1 MNGRR
6 IFIFCQPFLACAR
19 CTRFSIT
26 HTCHMSLVVAK
37 NNQPPCLL
45 FQWNM
50 KFPSLLF
57 RLRNFLYDCISLV
70 IAGLSSKH
78 SVTSMSGKKKQVTLS
93 LAGSIKRKMQT
104 SGTVTTASFLPAIGE
119 FLLLIGLAMHGINCV
134 HLSMKISDVDVG
146 RKRAG

>member
-6 IFIFCQPFLACAR
+6 IFMFFFCQPFLARAR
-19 CTRFSIT
+19 CTRFSVT
-26 HTCHMSLVVAK
+26 HTCHMWLIIAK

-70 IAGLSSKH
+70 IAGLPSRQNNETH

-93 LAGSIKRKMQT
+93 SWKGFKKFIVHH
-104 SGTVTTASFLPAIGE
+104 GETVGDFDC
-119 FLLLIGLAMHGINCV
+119 H
-134 HLSMKISDVDVG
+134 
-146 RKRAG
+146 R